1 MVNSLWD
8 KIEQRTRVPVHIFNI
23 AIDDLSAALIT
34 IDFPHHEVHEGHAY
48 ECSVYDA
55 SVPDGT
61 TLILG
66 ITMPA
71 DVSAH
76 LAYDGGAGGDATL
89 EFLEGPTFAGG
100 SAQPVY
106 NLNRNYP
113 DSSVAALLDPTL
125 GGAPTTLQATFL
137 PGGAGPQAQGT
148 VVSPRAGLEWITR
161 PATTYA
167 IRLTN
172 VSGQAQPA
180 NIRIAFYIPD

>member
-1 MVNSLWD
+1 MANSLWD

-23 AIDDLSAALIT
+23 AIDAVSNALIT

-48 ECSVYDA
+48 ECSVYDS
-55 SVPDGT
+55 SVANLG

-66 ITMPA
+66 FTIPA
-71 DVSAH
+71 GVAAH
-76 LAYDGGAGGDATL
+76 LAYDGGAGGDATI

-100 SAQPVY
+100 TPQPVY
-106 NLNRNYP
+106 NLNRNHP
-113 DSSVAALLDPTL
+113 DSAVAALLDPTL
-125 GGAPTTLQATFL
+125 GGTPTTLQATFL
-137 PGGAGPQAQGT
+137 PGGSGPQAQGT

-167 IRLTN
+167 VRLTN
-172 VSGQAQPA
+172 LSGQAQPA